1 VISYRFR
8 IAGFLATAAIVVG
21 ACSAA
26 ATPSPTVAP
35 TVAPTP
41 TAAPATPTP
50 APTGTPAPTAVPL
63 PTAPASDLI
72 TAGTLTICSDTSYP
86 PQESLDA
93 NQKPTGSDI
102 DLINEIGKRLG
113 LTVVVKTTNFN
124 AIIPALTGGTCDAII
139 SAQTITADR
148 QKQVDMIPYF
158 AAGQAFVVVAGNP
171 DNIKIVDDLCGKA
184 VAAEDGTV
192 EAMHIN
198 GTGDYKPADGLS
210 QQCVAKGLKPITLKT
225 FTADTQALL
234 ALQAGT
240 VAAHFTDEPVAGYE
254 VANGQGKFELVTGL
268 SLERGPEGISVG
280 LNHTGL
286 RDAIR
291 AALDSMLADGTYMQ
305 ILTKWGIQSGAVTS
319 TAPVA

>member
-1 VISYRFR
+1 MSSQFR
-8 IAGFLATAAIVVG
+8 IAGVLAAAAIVVG

-26 ATPSPTVAP
+26 ATPVPTP
-35 TVAPTP
+35 APTP
-41 TAAPATPTP
+41 VPTIAPATATP
-50 APTGTPAPTAVPL
+50 SPTGTPAPTTAPL
-63 PTAPASDLI
+63 PTVAASDLI
-72 TAGTLTICSDTSYP
+72 TPGTLTVCSDTSYP
-86 PQESLDA
+86 PQENLDA
-93 NQKPTGSDI
+93 NHKPLGSDI

-113 LTVVVKTTNFN
+113 LTVVIKPTNFN
-124 AIIPALTGGTCDAII
+124 SIIPALTGGTCDII
-139 SAQTITADR
+139 VSAQTITADR
-148 QKQVDMIPYF
+148 QQQVDMIPYF
-158 AAGQAFVVVAGNP
+158 AAGQSFVVLAGNP
-171 DNIKIVDDLCGKA
+171 DGIKTIDDLCGKA

-254 VANGQGKFELVTGL
+254 VVNGQGKFELVAGI

-280 LNHTGL
+280 KNHTGL

-291 AALDSMLADGTYMQ
+291 AALDSMLADGTYLQ
-305 ILTKWGIQSGAVTS
+305 ILTKWGVQSGAVTS
-319 TAPVA
+319 TAPVS